1 MRALASSHPR
11 AALTASRVLQGVASF
26 GFAAAAAGGLA
37 AATITL
43 AVGSVIGIVGALAA
57 RSLGTL
63 PRLLRDRTVVAA
75 SLVGAVALLLGAQAY
90 QLTSVATV
98 SFLLLLVPLFAGL
111 LAPLY
116 GEHLGRRELLGLAI
130 SLVGIGCFARPS
142 PAFATEWTGI
152 VLALLTGLALGIV
165 WHQSRSL
172 AQRGA
177 EPWAMTAAQMVVP
190 GVVGLVVV
198 VAMLGRLPGGP
209 ALAWLVVSGVGYAGN
224 TVLRLTGLRLL
235 SASKAALIAPVSAL
249 TSTALAFVL
258 LDQVPDLLTCIGAV
272 VIVLGVVVS
281 QWPSSD
287 PSSRL

>member
-1 MRALASSHPR
+1 
-11 AALTASRVLQGVASF
+11 
-26 GFAAAAAGGLA
+26 
-37 AATITL
+37 
-43 AVGSVIGIVGALAA
+43 
-57 RSLGTL
+57 
-63 PRLLRDRTVVAA
+63 
-75 SLVGAVALLLGAQAY
+75 
-90 QLTSVATV
+90 
-98 SFLLLLVPLFAGL
+98 GL
-111 LAPLY
+111 LAPVY
-116 GEHLGRRELLGLAI
+116 GERLGRRELLGLAI

-177 EPWAMTAAQMVVP
+177 EPWAMTAAQMLVP
-190 GVVGLVVV
+190 GVVGLAV
-198 VAMLGRLPGGP
+198 VAVLGRLPSGP

-287 PSSRL
+287 PSRRL